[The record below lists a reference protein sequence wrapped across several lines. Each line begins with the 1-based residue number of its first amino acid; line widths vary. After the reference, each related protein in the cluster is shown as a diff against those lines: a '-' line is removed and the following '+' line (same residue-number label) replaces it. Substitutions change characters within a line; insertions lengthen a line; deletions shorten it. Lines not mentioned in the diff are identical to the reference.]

1 MSDVIGSYPDSGSSG
16 QQNRSET
23 SACAEPSG
31 PSRPASGSSLHAL
44 VERHFSTPGSDRRL
58 SFIPTQIR

>member
-1 MSDVIGSYPDSGSSG
+1 MSDVIGSYPDSGQSG
-16 QQNRSET
+16 QQTRGEA

-31 PSRPASGSSLHAL
+31 PARPASDSSLYAL
-44 VERHFSTPGSDRRL
+44 VERHFSTPGSDHRL

>member
-1 MSDVIGSYPDSGSSG
+1 MSDVIGSYPDGATGGQSGRG
-16 QQNRSET
+16 ET

-31 PSRPASGSSLHAL
+31 PARPASGSSLHAL
-44 VERHFSTPGSDRRL
+44 VQRHFGIPGSDCRL